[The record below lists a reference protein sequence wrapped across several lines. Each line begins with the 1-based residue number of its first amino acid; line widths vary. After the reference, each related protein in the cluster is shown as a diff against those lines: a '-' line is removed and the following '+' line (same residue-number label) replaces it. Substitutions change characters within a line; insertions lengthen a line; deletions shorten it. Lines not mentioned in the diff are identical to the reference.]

1 MVVVVVL
8 VGVVVVGAA
17 VVVLVELVVVVG
29 AVVVVIGE
37 PNGQTPSAGG
47 FIALKRV
54 ASFFVITSRVRRAR
68 RNGARPEGL
77 ALAAHALIEQE
88 GLRGRRPAVRE
99 DRQDRAAGAARA
111 RRIADQVSSL
121 RFSLAL
127 PSPVVLLASPGF
139 ALTENDFPRIV

>member
-17 VVVLVELVVVVG
+17 VVVLVELVLVVGAAVVLVELVVVG
-29 AVVVVIGE
+29 RRGGGRDRRA
-37 PNGQTPSAGG
+37 NGQTPSAGG

-88 GLRGRRPAVRE
+88 GLRGRRSAVRE

-111 RRIADQVSSL
+111 QRDDHRELLHDLSSL
-121 RFSLAL
+121 SRASRTARF
-127 PSPVVLLASPGF
+127 
-139 ALTENDFPRIV
+139 R